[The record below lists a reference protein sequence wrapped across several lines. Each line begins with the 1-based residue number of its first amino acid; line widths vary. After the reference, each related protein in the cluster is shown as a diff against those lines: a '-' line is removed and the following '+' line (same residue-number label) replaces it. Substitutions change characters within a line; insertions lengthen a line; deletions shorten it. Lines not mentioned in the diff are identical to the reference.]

1 MRNYLYK
8 ANSARIYMLFKF
20 YRTAIIQN
28 EYTII
33 IAESGLHT
41 SYNDN
46 FQKTVFNLF
55 ELSLLFMRKDA
66 VFAHKRFKNIVSL
79 R

>member
-1 MRNYLYK
+1 LYSTG
-8 ANSARIYMLFKF
+8 NQN
-20 YRTAIIQN
+20 IQN

-55 ELSLLFMRKDA
+55 ELS
-66 VFAHKRFKNIVSL
+66 
-79 R
+79 